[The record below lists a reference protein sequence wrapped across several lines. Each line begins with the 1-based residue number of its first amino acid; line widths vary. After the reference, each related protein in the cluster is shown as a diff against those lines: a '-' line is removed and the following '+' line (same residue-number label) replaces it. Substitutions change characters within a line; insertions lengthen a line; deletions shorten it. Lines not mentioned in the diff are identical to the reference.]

1 MTTTLH
7 PVNYSLEELAVIE
20 KLSVRSQNTCH
31 EASLDNLFK
40 ILLYY
45 LKNGGFKSLQYCG
58 VTTERELITLS
69 QKYLNLTGFNE
80 EILTA
85 LTADPLF
92 DEFTRKCFKKI
103 GISATLLLEFK
114 EPFER
119 KQMPFFNFLDVV
131 LPYLLSEREY
141 FIFTSNFGY
150 TMGSKKKTLQ
160 SIGNIY
166 DLTRER
172 IRQISLRIPEK
183 IKDALVELSDN
194 SLFQNRY
201 ALHSVNTQKDFIEID
216 KDYVKE
222 VNEAGGLNYTA
233 KFYALVLSGLLSM
246 QYFTFQSDDEVYAT
260 YFLISNKY
268 KPLFDFGKFYD
279 ECISLSQ
286 TRRTTDE
293 IFDNTDFLKQFQLN
307 ETELNDRVRQ
317 ICKKICISEPGVHFD
332 RNKIVF
338 RRNTA
343 VKISEHI
350 ISILEDAGKPL
361 KLLEIY
367 KELLSRTKR
376 KISSPSSIRT
386 SILVLD
392 EVVAI
397 GKTSTYALAKWSNV
411 NSSTIKEIVRN
422 YLDHQDEPKHINEI
436 TKYVNQYRRTNEKNI
451 ISNLKLDKNG
461 IFVFFARG
469 YVGLKYRHNKP
480 KSVTPVEPTSRKKQ
494 GVVKKNDPNQLNL
507 F

>member
-7 PVNYSLEELAVIE
+7 PINYSLEELAVIE

-45 LKNGGFKSLQYCG
+45 LQNNGFKSLQFCG
-58 VTTERELITLS
+58 VTTERELINIS

-92 DEFTRKCFKKI
+92 DEFTRKCYKKI
-103 GISATLLLEFK
+103 KISANLLLEFK
-114 EPFER
+114 ESFEQ
-119 KQMPFFNFLDVV
+119 KQMPFFKFLDVV

-141 FIFTSNFGY
+141 FIFTSNFGF
-150 TMGSKKKTLQ
+150 TIGSKRKTLQ

-183 IKDALVELSDN
+183 IKTALIELSEN
-194 SLFQNRY
+194 VQFQDRY
-201 ALHSVNTQKDFIEID
+201 ALHTVNTQKDFLVID
-216 KDYVKE
+216 KDFVTVINE
-222 VNEAGGLNYTA
+222 VNGLKYTA
-233 KFYALVLSGLLSM
+233 KFYALVLSGLLSR
-246 QYFTFQSDDEVYAT
+246 QYFTFQNDEEVYGT
-260 YFLISNKY
+260 YYLISNKY
-268 KPLFDFGKFYD
+268 RDLFDFEQFYNA
-279 ECISLSQ
+279 CQTLAK
-286 TRRTTDE
+286 TRRTADE
-293 IFDNTDFLKQFQLN
+293 IFDNSDFLKRFILN

-332 RNKIVF
+332 RNKIIF
-338 RRNTA
+338 KRNTA

-350 ISILEDAGKPL
+350 IGILEDAGKPL

-397 GKTSTYALAKWSNV
+397 GKTSTYALKKWSNV

-422 YLDHQDEPKHINEI
+422 YLEHQDEPKHINEI

-480 KSVTPVEPTSRKKQ
+480 KSVTPVEPTPRKKQ